1 MTKQII
7 MQKNYWT
14 KYGITSGLI
23 NSSILLLEIFSKHKK
38 VGYNDF
44 MKNQNLIPTDLSQ
57 SLFFLHDLNLIH
69 VFHDEIVSIGPQEFD
84 KSPDYIY
91 KKILRSYVT
100 VFQPVWTNR
109 LHWGVKA
116 VLSNLSLDESH
127 CFKEAGLNNLDDFDV
142 YKWWASLPVY
152 GNSINN
158 KSTNGL
164 IGEFLTMDFE
174 ENRVG
179 VRPRMMSS
187 ESSKHGYDV
196 LSKMK
201 STEYIN
207 KFIEVKT
214 ISNPSMPEIFLS
226 NHEWQTALRAGEE
239 YVFHFW
245 ILNKKKQFA
254 TLYEFSTP
262 DLINHVPLDSLSGC
276 GVFDSAKINV
286 SDLLAATKYIHKSS
300 LTKYKIE

>member
-1 MTKQII
+1 MH
-7 MQKNYWT
+7 KNYWT

-38 VGYNDF
+38 IGYNDF
-44 MKNQNLIPTDLSQ
+44 MKNQNLVSTDLGQ
-57 SLFFLHDLNLIH
+57 SLFFLQDLNLIH
-69 VFHDEIVSIGPQEFD
+69 VFHDEIVSADPQELG
-84 KSPDYIY
+84 KSPEYIY

-100 VFQPVWTNR
+100 VFQPVWTSR

-116 VLSNLSLDESH
+116 VLSDLTIDESH
-127 CFKEAGLNNLDDFDV
+127 CFKEAGLNNLDDFEV
-142 YKWWASLPVY
+142 YKWWSSLPVY
-152 GNSINN
+152 GNSLDNN
-158 KSTNGL
+158 STNGL
-164 IGEFLTMDFE
+164 IGEFLTMDYE
-174 ENRVG
+174 ENRIG

-187 ESSKHGYDV
+187 ESSKHGYDI

-201 STEYIN
+201 SDESIN

-214 ISNPSMPEIFLS
+214 ISNPSKTEVFLS
-226 NHEWQTALRAGEE
+226 NHEWQTALKDREM

-245 ILNKKKQFA
+245 VLDKEKQFA
-254 TLYEFSTP
+254 TLYECCIS

-276 GVFDSAKINV
+276 GVFDSAKIDI
-286 SDLLAATKYIHKSS
+286 SGLLAASYYLHKSS

>member
-38 VGYNDF
+38 VGYDDF
-44 MKNQNLIPTDLSQ
+44 MKNQNLISTDLSQ
-57 SLFFLHDLNLIH
+57 SLFFLQDLNLIH
-69 VFHDEIVSIGPQEFD
+69 VFHDEIVSIGPQGFD

-100 VFQPVWTNR
+100 VFQPIWTNR

-142 YKWWASLPVY
+142 YKWWSSLPVY

-196 LSKMK
+196 LSKIK
-201 STEYIN
+201 STENKN

-214 ISNPSMPEIFLS
+214 ISNPLMPEIFLS
-226 NHEWQTALRAGEE
+226 KHEWQTALRKGEE

-276 GVFDSAKINV
+276 GVFDSAKIHV
-286 SDLLAATKYIHKSS
+286 SDLLASTKSIHESG

>member
-1 MTKQII
+1 

-14 KYGITSGLI
+14 KFGITSGLI
-23 NSSILLLEIFSKHKK
+23 NSSILLLEIISKYRK
-38 VGYNDF
+38 VGYNDL
-44 MKNQNLIPTDLSQ
+44 MKNKNLTSTDLSQ
-57 SLFFLHDLNLIH
+57 SIFFLQDLNLIRL
-69 VFHDEIVSIGPQEFD
+69 FHDEIISIGTQEFD
-84 KSPDYIY
+84 KSPNYIY

-100 VFQPVWTNR
+100 VFIPAWTNR

-116 VLSNLSLDESH
+116 VLSSLSLDEYH
-127 CFKEAGLNNLDDFDV
+127 CFKEAGLINLDDFDV
-142 YKWWASLPVY
+142 YKWWSSLPVY

-201 STEYIN
+201 STELTN

-214 ISNPSMPEIFLS
+214 ISNPSMQEIFLS
-226 NHEWQTALRAGEE
+226 NHEWQTALRKGEE

-245 ILNKKKQFA
+245 ILNKEKKNA
-254 TLYEFSTP
+254 TLYEYSVSNM
-262 DLINHVPLDSLSGC
+262 INHVPSDSLSGC

-286 SDLLAATKYIHKSS
+286 SDLLAATNYLHKSS

>member
-1 MTKQII
+1 

-23 NSSILLLEIFSKHKK
+23 NSSILLLEIFSKHRK

-44 MKNQNLIPTDLSQ
+44 IKNQNLSLTDLSQ
-57 SLFFLHDLNLIH
+57 SLFFLQDLNLIH
-69 VFHDEIVSIGPQEFD
+69 VFHHEIVSVGPQELE
-84 KSPDYIY
+84 KSPDYFY

-100 VFQPVWTNR
+100 VFQPVWANR

-116 VLSNLSLDESH
+116 VLSDLTLDESH
-127 CFKEAGLNNLDDFDV
+127 CFKEAGLNNLEDFDV

-152 GNSINN
+152 GNSLDD
-158 KSTNGL
+158 KSMNGL
-164 IGEFLTMDFE
+164 IGEFLTMDYE
-174 ENRVG
+174 ENRIG
-179 VRPRMMSS
+179 IRPRMMSS

-201 STEYIN
+201 RNESIN

-214 ISNPSMPEIFLS
+214 ISNSSKAEVFLS
-226 NHEWQTALRAGEE
+226 NHEWKTALKDREK

-245 ILNKKKQFA
+245 ILNKEKQFA
-254 TLYEFSTP
+254 TLYEYSIS
-262 DLINHVPLDSLSGC
+262 DLINHVPLDSLSGY
-276 GVFDSAKINV
+276 GIFDSAKIDI
-286 SDLLAATKYIHKSS
+286 SSLLAATNYLHKSS
-300 LTKYKIE
+300 LARYKIE